1 MQLFLTDSA
10 QMARFVGLIYPG
22 LAICVANISK
32 KKIYTMVLATRCCF
46 QT

>member
-22 LAICVANISK
+22 LTICVSNISK
-32 KKIYTMVLATRCCF
+32 KNSMLWY
-46 QT
+46 